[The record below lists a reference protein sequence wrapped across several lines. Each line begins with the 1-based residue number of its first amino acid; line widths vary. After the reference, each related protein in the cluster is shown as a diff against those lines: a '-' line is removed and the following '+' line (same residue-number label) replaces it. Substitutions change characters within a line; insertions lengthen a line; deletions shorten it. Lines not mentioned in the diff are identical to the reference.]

1 MNKPLSFT
9 AVIPAAGIGQRMACD
24 YPKQYLPI
32 NGQAMLSHS
41 ARLFIEHPAIER
53 VVIALHPQDHWFA
66 GLQIANHSKISTV
79 IGGEQRVD
87 SVLAALDV
95 IDSTHW
101 VLVHDAARPCL
112 VKDDLDKLIARAEL
126 NQCAILASPVRDT
139 MKCAMANHVIDHT
152 VDRSRLWHAM
162 TPQSFPCDKLRRV
175 LRDALIGGVNV
186 TDEAS
191 AMEWAGETV
200 HLVVGRQDNLKVT
213 HPEDLALA
221 EFILARQK
229 R

>member
-1 MNKPLSFT
+1 MNKSVSFT

-41 ARLFIEHPAIER
+41 VRLFLEHPAIER
-53 VVIALHPQDHWFA
+53 VVVALNCQDQWFS
-66 GLQIANHSKISTV
+66 GLEIANHSKISTV

-95 IDSTHW
+95 IDSNQW

-112 VKDDLDKLIARAEL
+112 VKDDLDKLITLAKS

-139 MKCAMANHVIDHT
+139 MKRAVSGIIDHT
-152 VDRSRLWHAM
+152 VDRNELWHAM
-162 TPQSFPCDKLRRV
+162 TPQSFPCGKLRQV
-175 LRDALIGGVNV
+175 LREALIAGVNV

-191 AMEWAGETV
+191 AMEWAGEAV
-200 HLVVGRQDNLKVT
+200 HLVTARQDNLKVT